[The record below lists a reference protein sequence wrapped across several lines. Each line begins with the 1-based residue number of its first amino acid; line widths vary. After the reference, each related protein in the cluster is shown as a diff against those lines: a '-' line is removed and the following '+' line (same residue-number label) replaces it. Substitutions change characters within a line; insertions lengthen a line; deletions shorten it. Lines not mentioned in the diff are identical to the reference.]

1 MSCPDLLFAVG
12 FVTIALPQVERWS
25 NRDCCNQ
32 SEAKSKPCG
41 KKDIMDKKIVF
52 VINDA
57 PYGNE
62 RPYNAM
68 RHAMNLAKRDGVKVK
83 LFLIADAIYCARKD
97 QKTPDGYYNIERM
110 VKSLAKRGKVAT

>member
-1 MSCPDLLFAVG
+1 MKNIL
-12 FVTIALPQVERWS
+12 
-25 NRDCCNQ
+25 
-32 SEAKSKPCG
+32 
-41 KKDIMDKKIVF
+41 F

-57 PYGNE
+57 PYGDE

-68 RHAMNLAKRDGVKVK
+68 RHAINLVKRDEVQVMV
-83 LFLIADAIYCARKD
+83 FLVADSVYCARKA

>member
-1 MSCPDLLFAVG
+1 
-12 FVTIALPQVERWS
+12 
-25 NRDCCNQ
+25 
-32 SEAKSKPCG
+32 
-41 KKDIMDKKIVF
+41 MDKTFLF

-68 RHAMNLAKRDGVKVK
+68 RHAMNLVKREGVQVK
-83 LFLIADAIYCARKD
+83 IFLVADAVFCARKG
-97 QKTPDGYYNIERM
+97 QKTPEGYYNIERM

>member
-1 MSCPDLLFAVG
+1 M
-12 FVTIALPQVERWS
+12 
-25 NRDCCNQ
+25 
-32 SEAKSKPCG
+32 
-41 KKDIMDKKIVF
+41 KKILF

-57 PYGNE
+57 PYGDE

-68 RHAMNLAKRDGVKVK
+68 RHAINLVKRDEVQVMV
-83 LFLIADAIYCARKD
+83 FLVADAVYCARKT

>member
-1 MSCPDLLFAVG
+1 MD
-12 FVTIALPQVERWS
+12 
-25 NRDCCNQ
+25 
-32 SEAKSKPCG
+32 AKRYL
-41 KKDIMDKKIVF
+41 F

-62 RPYNAM
+62 RPYNAL
-68 RHAMNLAKRDGVKVK
+68 RHAMNLVKREEIEVKV
-83 LFLIADAIYCARKD
+83 FLVADAVYCARKD